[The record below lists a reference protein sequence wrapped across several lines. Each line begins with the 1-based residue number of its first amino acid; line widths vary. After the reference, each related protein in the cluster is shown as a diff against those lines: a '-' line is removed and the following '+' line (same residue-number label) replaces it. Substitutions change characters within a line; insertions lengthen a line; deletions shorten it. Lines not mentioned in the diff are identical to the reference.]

1 MIYDMYRTLTP
12 GIGWRTDKSLS
23 EQLREEQRAMAK
35 SAEYQRKRDAADK
48 IRLYKLKRE
57 KRLLRINPHL
67 TADEMD
73 ELHRQYSQKKLPVTP
88 EEIELKKKR
97 DERKR
102 ISNKKRRQKKRLEK
116 YLCTMQT

>member
-12 GIGWRTDKSLS
+12 GIGWQTGKSLS

-48 IRLYKLKRE
+48 IRFYKLKRE
-57 KRLLRINPHL
+57 KRLLGINPHL

-73 ELHRQYSQKKLPVTP
+73 ELHRQYSQEKLPVTP

-102 ISNKKRRQKKRLEK
+102 ILDKKRRQKKRLGK
-116 YLCTMQT
+116 YLCKMQT